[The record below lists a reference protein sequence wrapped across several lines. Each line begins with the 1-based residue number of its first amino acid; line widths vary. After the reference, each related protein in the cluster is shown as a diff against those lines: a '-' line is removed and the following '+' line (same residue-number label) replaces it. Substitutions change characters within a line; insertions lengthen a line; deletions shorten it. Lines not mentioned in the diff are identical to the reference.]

1 MYSNGTSNSRCS
13 IKFRNYDSVTPVTV
27 VTPVTTTLFVFTSV
41 ILTNDF
47 KLFPNPAND
56 LIKLSTQIDNFKV
69 DINPNAKGVPPPPGR
84 EPKTRFVLLRDLV
97 GVNKVSALSPL
108 KDISATKSLEE

>member
-1 MYSNGTSNSRCS
+1 M
-13 IKFRNYDSVTPVTV
+13 
-27 VTPVTTTLFVFTSV
+27 L
-41 ILTNDF
+41 
-47 KLFPNPAND
+47 
-56 LIKLSTQIDNFKV
+56 KV
-69 DINPNAKGVPPPPGR
+69 VPPPPGR